1 MKLPNADNTV
11 VERDKIVTYLLN
23 AGHPDNGGK
32 AQFFEGLGF
41 QRDRW
46 ETLVAALRKLARAAT
61 VTLYSTAGQASS
73 GTRSP
78 NRETLMRGT
87 IVGKIESPSG
97 RVAMVQTI
105 WIVERGAD
113 MPRLVTAYPYEE

>member
-1 MKLPNADNTV
+1 MKLPNADNTL
-11 VERDKIVTYLLN
+11 VERDKIVSYLLN
-23 AGHPDNGGK
+23 SGHPDNGGK

-46 ETLVAALRKLARAAT
+46 EKLAAALRTLAHEAT
-61 VTLYSTAGQASS
+61 VTQSLESPHGQKYV
-73 GTRSP
+73 
-78 NRETLMRGT
+78 

-113 MPRLVTAYPYEE
+113 MSRLVTAYPYEE

>member
-1 MKLPNADNTV
+1 MQLPDPDDAA
-11 VERDKIVTYLLN
+11 VERDKILSYLLN

-32 AQFFEGLGF
+32 ARFFEGLGF
-41 QRDRW
+41 QHDRW
-46 ETLVAALRKLARAAT
+46 ETLAAAFRNLAHEAT
-61 VTLYSTAGQASS
+61 VTQSLESPHGQKYV
-73 GTRSP
+73 
-78 NRETLMRGT
+78 

-97 RVAMVQTI
+97 RVAMVQTV

>member
-1 MKLPNADNTV
+1 MKLPNPDNTV
-11 VERDKIVTYLLN
+11 VERDKLVSYLLN
-23 AGHPDNGGK
+23 AAHPDNGGK
-32 AQFFEGLGF
+32 ARFFQGLGF

-46 ETLVAALRKLARAAT
+46 ETLATALRKLAREAA
-61 VTLYSTAGQASS
+61 VMQSLESPHGQKYV
-73 GTRSP
+73 
-78 NRETLMRGT
+78 
-87 IVGKIESPSG
+87 IVGEIESPSG